1 MKPGKEKKMM
11 KNVLKRIGVLLFAIG
26 GMIFLS
32 GCMGFY
38 KNSDNFLNIPQ
49 TGAQEIVIL
58 NELGI
63 PTYST
68 SVEEKKVYCYR
79 VRDVKYI
86 ILVGIYEGYDLII
99 TCRDGV
105 VVESKRVPRPRTFT
119 LFSPVPWA
127 VTD

>member
-1 MKPGKEKKMM
+1 M
-11 KNVLKRIGVLLFAIG
+11 KNALKRIGVSLFVIL
-26 GMIFLS
+26 GMLFLS

-38 KNSDNFLNIPQ
+38 KNSDNFLNVPK
-49 TGAQEIVIL
+49 TGEQEIVIL

-63 PTYST
+63 PSYST
-68 SVEEKKVYCYR
+68 SVEDKKVYCYR

-86 ILVGIYEGYDLII
+86 ILVGIYDGYDLII

-127 VTD
+127 VAD

>member
-1 MKPGKEKKMM
+1 MM
-11 KNVLKRIGVLLFAIG
+11 KNALIRAGFLVVVVL
-26 GMIFLS
+26 GMLFLS

-49 TGAQEIVIL
+49 AGEKEIVIL
-58 NELGI
+58 NQLGI
-63 PTYST
+63 PSFSA
-68 SVEEKKVYCYR
+68 SVEDNKVYCYR

-86 ILVGIYEGYDLII
+86 ILVGIYEGYDLVI
-99 TCRDGV
+99 TCRDGA

-127 VTD
+127 VAD